1 MLFFGLFCR
10 QWSCNCTLITTFS
23 GSYDEYEEVY
33 QTSNFLRIHLDNN
46 LVDFE
51 VLEAIDSEVSFVS
64 LVSTV
69 ILMKNLLLH
78 SALSL
83 VLIRENEGELL
94 TSL

>member
-1 MLFFGLFCR
+1 M
-10 QWSCNCTLITTFS
+10 
-23 GSYDEYEEVY
+23 
-33 QTSNFLRIHLDNN
+33 
-46 LVDFE
+46 DFE